1 MMIHKLASL
10 ASKRGSLKVG
20 RKTVCVFRN
29 GHPIRQNLIS
39 IGMKSTDPRTGAGR
53 PRTFDAD
60 AALEAALAIFW
71 KKGYEGASLPALTQ
85 AMGMQRPS
93 VYAIFGN
100 KEALFRRALDHY
112 SNTRLAFFAQALQK
126 ATAREVAHALLTGF
140 ARLGTTPGSPAGCL
154 AVNSA
159 LACSEEAEPI
169 RQELVAR
176 RRGRLGA
183 LTKRF
188 DHARTEGDLAADVA
202 PADLARCVMSLA
214 QGMNVQAASGATR
227 AELLRV
233 AELAVANLFGAL
245 PTPVQTRRAAARK
258 SAGHKA

>member
-1 MMIHKLASL
+1 MVIA
-10 ASKRGSLKVG
+10 RTG
-20 RKTVCVFRN
+20 RR
-29 GHPIRQNLIS
+29 IDLNLVS
-39 IGMKSTDPRTGAGR
+39 IGMKSTDPHPGAGR

-60 AALEAALAIFW
+60 AALEAALVVFW
-71 KKGYEGASLPALTQ
+71 KKGYEGASLPVLTE

-112 SNTRLAFFAQALQK
+112 SSTRLAFFAQALQQP
-126 ATAREVAHALLTGF
+126 TAREVTHALLTGF
-140 ARLGTTPGSPAGCL
+140 ACLGTTPGCPAGCL

-159 LACSEEAEPI
+159 LACSEAAEPI

-188 DHARTEGDLAADVA
+188 DHARAGGDLATDIS

-233 AELAVANLFGAL
+233 ADLAAASLFGS
-245 PTPVQTRRAAARK
+245 TPVRAQRAAPTKWAGRK
-258 SAGHKA
+258 A